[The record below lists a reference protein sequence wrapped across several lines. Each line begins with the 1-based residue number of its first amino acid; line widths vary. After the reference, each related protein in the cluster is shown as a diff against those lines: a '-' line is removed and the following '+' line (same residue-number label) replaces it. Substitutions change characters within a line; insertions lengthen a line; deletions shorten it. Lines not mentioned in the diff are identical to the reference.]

1 MENVDLT
8 AVDAVLLDMDGTL
21 VNSDAAVERSWH
33 RWAEEFAVDPGT
45 VMAIAHGSPAER
57 TVRRVRPDL
66 DAAGAKAA
74 AARQLQFE
82 YEDLADV
89 TAAPGAHRLLT
100 VLAQLGI
107 AWAVVTSA
115 DARLARLRL
124 EAAAIRP
131 PVLVTVEDVTAG
143 KPDPEGYLRAARLLG
158 VPPTRCLVV
167 EDAEPGIRAGHGA
180 GMPVATLRELPGDLP
195 LRDLA
200 DLADRFTHLR
210 RNAKEGM
217 APLS

>member
-1 MENVDLT
+1 VDLT
-8 AVDAVLLDMDGTL
+8 VVDAVLLDMDGTL

-33 RWAEEFAVDPGT
+33 RWAEEFAVDPAA

-66 DAAGAKAA
+66 DAAGTRAA
-74 AARQLQFE
+74 AARQLQLE

-89 TAAPGAHRLLT
+89 TATPGAHRLLT
-100 VLAQLGI
+100 VLTQLGI

-115 DARLARLRL
+115 DARLAQLRL
-124 EAAAIRP
+124 GAAAIRP

-158 VPPTRCLVV
+158 VPPARCLVV
-167 EDAEPGIRAGHGA
+167 EDAEPGIFAGRGA
-180 GMPVATLRELPGDLP
+180 GMPVATLRELQGDLP

-200 DLADRFTHLR
+200 DLAERFTHR
-210 RNAKEGM
+210 SGM
-217 APLS
+217 PRQGSCHHHIRA